1 MKDNLKYKYRND
13 INMYVLMFVYGFV
26 VVLIGIF

>member
-13 INMYVLMFVYGFV
+13 TNMYVLMFVYGFV
-26 VVLIGIF
+26 AVLTGIF